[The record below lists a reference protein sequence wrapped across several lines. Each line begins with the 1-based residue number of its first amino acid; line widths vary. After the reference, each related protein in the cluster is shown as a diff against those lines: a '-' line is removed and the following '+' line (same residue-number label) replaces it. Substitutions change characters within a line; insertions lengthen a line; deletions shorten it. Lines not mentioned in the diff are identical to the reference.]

1 MTSATKSFQVIET
14 IHADPSRWG
23 SVQEYATRHEALIA
37 SAKTLRAHLIELAEP
52 GLNAF
57 ELFNK
62 WQRTGKGYR
71 IEPEDADQP
80 PFSDVDYAR
89 LYVLRLTDDYSH
101 PMFIEIKTK
110 DCLLTENGVV
120 SPARD
125 WSFWVKAPATYAF
138 GDLTELLRA
147 GTEIIYDQMS
157 AQFARADGS
166 NLRLLDMSYRRVDG
180 NDAQVAISSD
190 SAATVYFVQN
200 DGSFST
206 DRPTNPSKR

>member
-1 MTSATKSFQVIET
+1 MTTVTQSFHVVET
-14 IHADPSRWG
+14 PHADPSQSG
-23 SVQEYATRHEALIA
+23 SVQEFATRHEALIA

-71 IEPEDADQP
+71 IEPEDADQA

-110 DCLLTENGVV
+110 DCLVTANGVV

-138 GDLTELLRA
+138 GDLTALLEA
-147 GTEIIYDQMS
+147 GTRVIYGEMS
-157 AQFARADGS
+157 GVMLPVDGS
-166 NLRLLDMSYRRVDG
+166 QMQLQSLSYRRVDG
-180 NDAQVAISSD
+180 DEAQEAIGQD
-190 SAATVYFVQN
+190 KNAAVYYVDN
-200 DGSFST
+200 DGSFRK
-206 DRPTNPSKR
+206 DRPTNPNKR